1 MIFCPFLD
9 EGILLVSMGIYNFS
23 FMMKDHHSIANYMTV
38 KSPYTVLMVK
48 LVKEALLA
56 QTFRSVHAFSV
67 HSS

>member
-1 MIFCPFLD
+1 MIFSPFLD
-9 EGILLVSMGIYNFS
+9 EGVLLVSMGIYNFS

-48 LVKEALLA
+48 EALLA

-67 HSS
+67 YMS